1 MITEI
6 TVKRGIERL
15 HRIINLKHH
24 QYATTR
30 SWERRIL
37 DEHRMG
43 AYPGVANS
51 RETSKKYRKRV
62 YSDATQQI
70 KREAARVLD
79 EINVEKKRRPVVGV
93 GVGVGAGVG
102 SVSTLMMNKR
112 RERRRSAKR
121 NQMRKCRS

>member
-1 MITEI
+1 
-6 TVKRGIERL
+6 
-15 HRIINLKHH
+15 
-24 QYATTR
+24 
-30 SWERRIL
+30 
-37 DEHRMG
+37 MG

-51 RETSKKYRKRV
+51 RETSKNYRKRV

-79 EINVEKKRRPVVGV
+79 EIKAEKKRRPVV